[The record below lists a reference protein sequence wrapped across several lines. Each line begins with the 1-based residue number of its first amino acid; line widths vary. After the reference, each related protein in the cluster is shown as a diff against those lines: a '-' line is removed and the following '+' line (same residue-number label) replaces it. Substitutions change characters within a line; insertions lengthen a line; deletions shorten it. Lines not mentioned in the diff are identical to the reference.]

1 MNMNIEQK
9 SCLRALGFWLE
20 VAIVEDCIC
29 PFCADRVDED
39 EFRNEVFMK
48 DSRVQGC
55 VKDVRTQFLDIR

>member
-9 SCLRALGFWLE
+9 SCLRALGFGLE
-20 VAIVEDCIC
+20 VAIVEDCRC
-29 PFCADRVDED
+29 PFYADRVDED